1 MIYHEVYHEEGP
13 GSKPTTPTT
22 QHAGRSPDG
31 PPNTQ
36 YTTRGSPDGPPNT
49 QYTTPGGAPMAP
61 NTRYI
66 IPERALMV
74 SPNTQHTIPGGTLT
88 PPPTPDTLSWKE
100 P

>member
-1 MIYHEVYHEEGP
+1 
-13 GSKPTTPTT
+13 
-22 QHAGRSPDG
+22 
-31 PPNTQ
+31 
-36 YTTRGSPDGPPNT
+36 
-49 QYTTPGGAPMAP
+49 MAP

-88 PPPTPDTLSWKE
+88 LPPTPDTLSWKE